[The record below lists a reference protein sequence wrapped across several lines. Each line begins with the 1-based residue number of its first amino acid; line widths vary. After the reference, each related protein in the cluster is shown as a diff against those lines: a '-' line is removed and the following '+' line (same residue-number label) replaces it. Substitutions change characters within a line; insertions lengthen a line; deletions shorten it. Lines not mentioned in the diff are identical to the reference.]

1 MSSERLTGTVNLTT
15 TLQYQFRKWGD
26 AYDANSITN
35 VRIYPT
41 YNDAVN
47 ETNIIETITTI
58 SKIGTGLYEYDV
70 APISNAGIYYDKI
83 TLVPDAGEDPWT
95 DISSFTIAD
104 TGIAPSG
111 ETRKGYAFN
120 NPDFT
125 SKGNWGAII
134 HPDELRYVYA
144 FGNELV
150 APNFQTITDETLWWY
165 IDNAVASL
173 EKDLNVTIM
182 KRIYRYRPAPDEDR
196 TTELASLGTAGIDYE
211 WTEPYDYDV
220 RLVRQY
226 MYIKLRKRPIISL
239 DKALWRDPTGGNV
252 ADILSWAKINY
263 EKGSL
268 EFFPSAGSLAS
279 LPLSYGLGMG
289 LLTRTSRGNQRYPDA
304 FFLDYTVGLESVKH
318 LKKKWPEL
326 FAVVGM
332 LSAINLLN
340 DYGDGRSPGLASS
353 SVSLAGISESFSTTQ
368 SATNALFGA
377 RILNFEKQLK
387 LFYKNNKNK
396 YSGLLIGSL

>member
-150 APNFQTITDETLWWY
+150 APNSQTITDDTLWWY
-165 IDNAVASL
+165 INNAISHV
-173 EKDLNVTIM
+173 ERDLKI
-182 KRIYRYRPAPDEDR
+182 KILKKIYKYRPKRGETRQPFDDSEAEFTGSVDLSR
-196 TTELASLGTAGIDYE
+196 AID
-211 WTEPYDYDV
+211 
-220 RLVRQY
+220 
-226 MYIKLRKRPIISL
+226 
-239 DKALWRDPTGGNV
+239 
-252 ADILSWAKINY
+252 LS
-263 EKGSL
+263 
-268 EFFPSAGSLAS
+268 
-279 LPLSYGLGMG
+279 
-289 LLTRTSRGNQRYPDA
+289 
-304 FFLDYTVGLESVKH
+304 
-318 LKKKWPEL
+318 
-326 FAVVGM
+326 
-332 LSAINLLN
+332 
-340 DYGDGRSPGLASS
+340 
-353 SVSLAGISESFSTTQ
+353 SEY
-368 SATNALFGA
+368 L
-377 RILNFEKQLK
+377 LK
-387 LFYKNNKNK
+387 LAIDKGTYYEVNLQ
-396 YSGLLIGSL
+396 GATPVQQH